1 MSDRLRILIGI
12 AIVWVTISKGGG
24 DRVIVPDVDV
34 SGLHVLMIVDQ
45 SANNLTPE
53 QGSVLNTTRIP
64 QEVRQQSGEYR
75 RIDSRD
81 DLGPLDEVWRIMAEK
96 MTDPPQMGV
105 LRDQRLSVHRI
116 PNSIDDAMRLIGK

>member
-12 AIVWVTISKGGG
+12 ALVWVTITKGGG

-34 SGLHVLMIVDQ
+34 SGLHVLMLVDQ

-64 QEVRQQSGEYR
+64 QEVRSQSGEYR

-81 DLGPLDEVWRIMAEK
+81 DLGPLDEVWRIMAAK

-105 LRDQRLSVHRI
+105 LRDRRLSVHRI
-116 PNSIDDAMRLIGK
+116 PNSIDDALKVIGK

>member
-12 AIVWVTISKGGG
+12 ALVWVTISKGGG
-24 DRVIVPDVDV
+24 DRVTVPDVDV

-53 QGSVLNTTRIP
+53 QGSVLNTTRIV
-64 QEVRQQSGEYR
+64 QEVRSQSGEYR
-75 RIDSRD
+75 RLDSRD
-81 DLGPLDEVWRIMAEK
+81 DLGTLDEVWRIMAAK

-105 LRDQRLSVHRI
+105 LRDRRLSVHRI
-116 PNSIDDAMRLIGK
+116 PSSIDDALRLIGK

>member
-12 AIVWVTISKGGG
+12 ALVWVTISKGGG

-64 QEVRQQSGEYR
+64 QEVRSQSGEYR

-105 LRDQRLSVHRI
+105 LRDRRLSVHRI
-116 PNSIDDAMRLIGK
+116 PSSIDDALKVIGK

>member
-12 AIVWVTISKGGG
+12 ALVWVTISKGGG

-34 SGLHVLMIVDQ
+34 SGLHVLMMVDQ

-75 RIDSRD
+75 RVDSRD

-105 LRDQRLSVHRI
+105 LRDRRLSVHRI
-116 PNSIDDAMRLIGK
+116 PNSIDDALRLIGK

>member
-12 AIVWVTISKGGG
+12 ALVWVTISKGGG

-34 SGLHVLMIVDQ
+34 SGLHVLMMVDQ
-45 SANNLTPE
+45 SADKLTPE

-105 LRDQRLSVHRI
+105 LRDRRLSVHRI
-116 PNSIDDAMRLIGK
+116 PNSIDDALRLIGK

>member
-12 AIVWVTISKGGG
+12 ALVWVTISKGGG

-34 SGLHVLMIVDQ
+34 SGLHVLMLVDQ

-64 QEVRQQSGEYR
+64 QEVRSQSGEYR
-75 RIDSRD
+75 RLDSRD
-81 DLGPLDEVWRIMAEK
+81 DLEPLDEVWRIMAEK

-105 LRDQRLSVHRI
+105 LRDRRLTVHRI

>member
-12 AIVWVTISKGGG
+12 ALVWVTISKGGG

-34 SGLHVLMIVDQ
+34 SGLHVLMLVDQ
-45 SANNLTPE
+45 SANKLTPE

-64 QEVRQQSGEYR
+64 QEVRSQSGEYR

-105 LRDQRLSVHRI
+105 LRDRRLSVHRI
-116 PNSIDDAMRLIGK
+116 PNSIDDALKVIGK

>member
-12 AIVWVTISKGGG
+12 ALVWVTISKGGG

-45 SANNLTPE
+45 SADKLTPE

-64 QEVRQQSGEYR
+64 QEVRSQSGEYR

-96 MTDPPQMGV
+96 MADPPQMGV
-105 LRDQRLSVHRI
+105 LRDRRLSVHRI

>member
-12 AIVWVTISKGGG
+12 ALVWVTISKGGG

-34 SGLHVLMIVDQ
+34 SGLHVLMLVDQ

-64 QEVRQQSGEYR
+64 QEVRSQSGEYR
-75 RIDSRD
+75 RLDSRD
-81 DLGPLDEVWRIMAEK
+81 DLEPLDEVWRIMAEK

-105 LRDQRLSVHRI
+105 LRDRRLTVHRI
-116 PNSIDDAMRLIGK
+116 PNSIDDALKVIGK